1 MRHTLLRPVAPLP
14 EAGAL
19 SLRAGAAGVLTAE
32 YRGVTKPV
40 TVRQAFPWSEPVQYL
55 SLRDADDKEFALVED
70 VRALDDGSRA
80 ALEGAMA
87 LAGFVLEVTGVES
100 IEEEVEMRH
109 WKVVTRQ
116 GPRSFQTRLDDWPR
130 EVPGGGLLIRDVAG
144 DLYHVKAPESLDE
157 RSQTLLWAFV
167 D

>member
-19 SLRAGAAGVLTAE
+19 TLRAGAGVLVAE
-32 YRGVTKPV
+32 YHGVTKPV
-40 TVRQAFPWSEPVQYL
+40 TVRQAFPWTEPVEYL

-70 VRALDDGSRA
+70 VRALDADSRA
-80 ALEGAMA
+80 ALEAAMA
-87 LAGFVLEVTGVES
+87 LAGFVLEVTRVEA

-109 WKVVTRQ
+109 WTVITRQ

-144 DLYHVKAPESLDE
+144 DLYHVKAPESLDA
-157 RSQTLLWAFV
+157 RSQELLWAFV